1 MSDEGIRRLIEE
13 ATRESLNQSF
23 VEAGQ
28 KYIAAAEA
36 LEQKG
41 DYEGS
46 KKLYIQAAEAYEQAA
61 QKYRDSKSY
70 KNAALNMCLAGDVYA
85 DIADSEKAIRAY
97 ALAAEDL
104 YLASDEHLMWG
115 DPGETEKGTALAVTA
130 CLIYIMIGKDD
141 KAFQT
146 ARSFVSKNASKLQFP
161 ATIRLSQIPQMLESA
176 IKSVNIDAFASA
188 ENAVVT
194 ELKSSLAN
202 ANAQPFIKYVEK
214 GLGMAR
220 EIIRGQIKTP
230 KISAHLELPVDMTF
244 SEEFPIQ
251 VIIKN
256 TGDGDALQLQAEWFL
271 DDGLVLVSGDKSKSI
286 GTLPP
291 NEQVTLE
298 IRAKSAKE
306 LMGSKEYQILV
317 KGTYMDMLKTEYSLQ
332 AGPGTLLLRDFKMT
346 EKLQHDADVTDG
358 RIGLLKDSI
367 ASSDIESEPMLRV
380 VSGLASSLAKAREE
394 IGSKEL
400 DQAMARIGVINEL
413 VDLVDNLLGDDEMLK
428 GLKTAREE
436 AQRAFAKKIID
447 ELHTSIVNELDK
459 VNTKIDSEVSSAL
472 AEWDK
477 KATEL
482 QEILNVA
489 TSVKTKLSD
498 ITAEMDAVY
507 GQLPSASETDDP
519 NEAARRTKI
528 RSAVDSLRAKVS
540 SLRDDLD
547 KIATASVLQPGTRP
561 ETPERVKFA
570 KDIVQSLSS
579 EIKNLIEQKQAEL

>member
-46 KKLYIQAAEAYEQAA
+46 KKLYIQAAEAYERAA